1 MDIARQKLEKH
12 RNKALNNGT
21 SASEYAAVI
30 GVSPQ
35 RLAKI
40 IAGTTEPTLR
50 EALALQSTA
59 KIKPASWID

>member
-1 MDIARQKLEKH
+1 MDTARQRLEKH
-12 RNKALNNGT
+12 RSKAIGKGT
-21 SASEYAAVI
+21 AASDYAAGL

-50 EALALQSTA
+50 EALALQATV